1 MLVRAKMNK
10 YAYNYK
16 VSNFCRKI
24 AIYNMCIVTKI
35 TALPEC
41 RLSNQMIY
49 CDMLYIVSR

>member
-1 MLVRAKMNK
+1 MNK

-24 AIYNMCIVTKI
+24 AIYNKCIVTKI